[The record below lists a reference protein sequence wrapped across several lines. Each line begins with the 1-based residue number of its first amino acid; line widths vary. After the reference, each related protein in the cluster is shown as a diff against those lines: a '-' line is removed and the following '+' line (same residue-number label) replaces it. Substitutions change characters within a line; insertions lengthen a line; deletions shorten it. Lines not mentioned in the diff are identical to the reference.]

1 MRGKKMKKSFRLL
14 SVLLVLAL
22 AVTLLAG
29 CGGSEKSGTAAKKT
43 EKRVI
48 KAGIGYNEQSPQ
60 YKGLQKFK
68 EIVERDSKGRL
79 EVQLFGNSQLGDDT
93 KMMLALRAGTLEM
106 TQPSTA
112 PISGLDKKWMVF
124 DFPFLFPN
132 EQVADKVVDGPLGQK
147 FMESL
152 SKHGIKGLAFWENGY
167 RQLSNS
173 VREIKNPADVNGL
186 KIRTMENPV
195 HLASFRALGANPT
208 PMPFGELFT
217 SLQQKIID
225 GQENPITTI
234 HLQKFY
240 EVQKYT
246 TMTNHFY
253 SPFVFMFSQ
262 KIWDTLA
269 KEDQEVILKAAKE
282 AGVYQRKLNRDMI
295 AESVAALEKA
305 GMKVTKLTPEQH
317 QAFVEATKDVAAKFE
332 AEIGKE
338 TIAEMRAEIAKNSK

>member
-1 MRGKKMKKSFRLL
+1 MKQSIRVLAAVAAAA
-14 SVLLVLAL
+14 VLL
-22 AVTLLAG
+22 TG
-29 CGGSEKSGTAAKKT
+29 CGGSQPSGAGGAKT

-60 YKGLQKFK
+60 YKGLEKFK
-68 EIVERDSKGRL
+68 EIVERESNGRL

-124 DFPFLFPN
+124 DFPFLFPD
-132 EQVADKVVDGPLGQK
+132 ERVADKIVDGPLGQQ
-147 FMESL
+147 FLESL
-152 SKHGIKGLAFWENGY
+152 SSHGIKGLAFWENGY

-173 VREIKNPADVNGL
+173 VREVKTPEDVKGL

-195 HLASFRALGANPT
+195 HLASFRAMGANPT

-234 HLQKFY
+234 HLQKFH
-240 EVQKYT
+240 EVQKYVT
-246 TMTNHFY
+246 LTNHFY
-253 SPFVFMFSQ
+253 SPFVFMYSQ
-262 KIWDTLA
+262 KLWNTLPQP
-269 KEDQEVILKAAKE
+269 DQELILKAAKE
-282 AGVYQRKLNRDMI
+282 AGVYQRKLNREMMADSI
-295 AESVAALEKA
+295 AQLEKA
-305 GMKVTKLTPEQH
+305 GMKVTRLTPLQH
-317 QAFVEATKDVAAKFE
+317 QAFVTATKDVAAKFE

-338 TIAEMRAEIAKNSK
+338 AIAQMQAEIAKHSR

>member
-1 MRGKKMKKSFRLL
+1 MRKMVRLFSVFFILVMAVSLL
-14 SVLLVLAL
+14 S
-22 AVTLLAG
+22 G
-29 CGGSEKSGTAAKKT
+29 CGGGNKSNTAEKKA

-48 KAGIGYNEQSPQ
+48 KVGIGLNEQSPQ

-68 EIVERDSKGRL
+68 ELVESESKGRL

-124 DFPFLFPN
+124 DLPFLFPN
-132 EQVADKVVDGPLGQK
+132 EQVADKVVDGPIGQK
-147 FMESL
+147 FLDSL
-152 SKHGIKGLAFWENGY
+152 STHGIKGIAFWENGY

-173 VREIKNPADVNGL
+173 VKEIKTPADVKGL

-195 HLASFRALGANPT
+195 HLAAFRGLGANPT

-240 EVQKYT
+240 EVQKFT
-246 TMTNHFY
+246 TLTNHFY
-253 SPFVFMFSQ
+253 SPFVFMFSK
-262 KIWDTLA
+262 KIWDTLP
-269 KEDQEVILKAAKE
+269 KEDQDLIQKAGKE
-282 AGVYQRKLNRDMI
+282 AAVYERKINREMMT
-295 AESVAALEKA
+295 ESANALEKA
-305 GMKVTKLTPEQH
+305 GMKVTKLTPEQQ
-317 QAFVEATKDVAAKFE
+317 QAFVKLLKTLVPSLRQRLAKQLLM
-332 AEIGKE
+332 K
-338 TIAEMRAEIAKNSK
+338 

>member
-1 MRGKKMKKSFRLL
+1 MKKSFRLL
-14 SVLLVLAL
+14 GVLLAMVM
-22 AVTLLAG
+22 AVSLLAG
-29 CGGSEKSGTAAKKT
+29 CGGGKSAAPEKKA

-68 EIVERDSKGRL
+68 EIVERESKGKL

-106 TQPSTA
+106 TMPSTA

-147 FMESL
+147 FLDSL
-152 SKHGIKGLAFWENGY
+152 SSHGIKGLAFWENGY
-167 RQLSNS
+167 RELTNS
-173 VREIKNPADVNGL
+173 VREIKSPADVKGL

-234 HLQKFY
+234 SLQKFY
-240 EVQKYT
+240 EVQKYAT
-246 TMTNHFY
+246 LTDHFY
-253 SPFVFMFSQ
+253 SPFVFMFSK
-262 KIWDTLA
+262 KIWDTLPP
-269 KEDQEVILKAAKE
+269 DQQEIILKAAKE
-282 AGVYQRKLNRDMI
+282 AGVYQRKLNRDMN
-295 AESVAALEKA
+295 AESVATLEKA

-317 QAFVEATKDVAAKFE
+317 QAFVDATKDIAPKFE
-332 AEIGKE
+332 SEIGKDV
-338 TIAEMRAEIAKNSK
+338 IAEMKAEISKNSK